1 VLPSNDTLIALGL
14 IQKPRGLHGELLV
27 KLHQAASP
35 NLQSGLAVV
44 VKSAKQTIQTKI
56 QYAKMANSRC
66 WIKFEGIDDRTQ
78 AESIA
83 GGELLCRRDLLAE
96 PAEGEH
102 FVFDLIGLTAVD
114 IDQKQIGIVRD
125 VINMPAN
132 DVLEI
137 ETPGGA
143 MLVPFIK
150 EFIKEIILEKRII
163 IIDKF
168 RDLLPD
174 EN

>member
-1 VLPSNDTLIALGL
+1 MLPSNDTLIALGL

-35 NLQSGLAVV
+35 NLQTGLAVTIN
-44 VKSAKQTIQTKI
+44 AANQTIQTKI
-56 QYAKMANSRC
+56 QYVKMANIRC

-78 AESIA
+78 AERIA
-83 GGELLCRRDLLAE
+83 GGELLCRRDLLTK
-96 PAEGEH
+96 PAENEH
-102 FVFDLIGLTAVD
+102 FVFDLIGLAALD
-114 IDQKQIGIVRD
+114 LEQKQVGTVRD
-125 VINMPAN
+125 VISMPAN

-137 ETPGGA
+137 ETSRGN
-143 MLVPFIK
+143 MLVPFVR

-168 RDLLPD
+168 QGLLPD